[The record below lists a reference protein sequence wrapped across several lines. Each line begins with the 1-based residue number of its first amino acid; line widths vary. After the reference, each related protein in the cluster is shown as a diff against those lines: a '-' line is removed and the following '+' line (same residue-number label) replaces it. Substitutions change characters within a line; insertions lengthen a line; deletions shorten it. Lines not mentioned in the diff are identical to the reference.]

1 MSISEIKSPVS
12 SSHATSKLASKLSLS
27 PGARSNPSSC
37 SDASPQTFSPSPPTP
52 AHDAEEPEQ
61 GVKGTDT
68 EGEQE
73 MKALPPLEE
82 EPNVAADSV
91 RQMTCA
97 DPKHLRQF
105 EQLFGQSIFDNA
117 SVGVTGPDE

>member
-1 MSISEIKSPVS
+1 MGITEVKSPVS
-12 SSHATSKLASKLSLS
+12 SRPRANSVPAQPAPGTASRGDATSA
-27 PGARSNPSSC
+27 
-37 SDASPQTFSPSPPTP
+37 PQSFSPSPPTP
-52 AHDAEEPEQ
+52 AHDAEEPKQEA
-61 GVKGTDT
+61 KSTDT